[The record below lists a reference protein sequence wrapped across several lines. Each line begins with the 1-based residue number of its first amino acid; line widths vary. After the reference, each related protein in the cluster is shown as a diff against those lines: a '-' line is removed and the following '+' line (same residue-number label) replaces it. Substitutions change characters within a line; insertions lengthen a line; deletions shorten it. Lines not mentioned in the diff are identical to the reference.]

1 MNFEEKIRNLFSE
14 FIHPSQAVGM
24 IPKWF
29 WNRPLSQMT
38 REYMKTFLLNLRDK
52 DGYQGVMPVP
62 EPKMEGYL
70 GEEYLERFHE
80 CMDILQ
86 ELGMYAILW
95 DECGFPSGR
104 ADGRLEESYPEHTA
118 KYLQMHEWDFTGPFH
133 QTVTLP
139 NSPIMSVVLM
149 NTQTLERKDCTKLAA
164 NGKLSVSADSSAWKL
179 MAFTLE
185 RNPVVG
191 LHGGKG
197 RFVDYLNR
205 DAVRAYISV
214 NQQVYYDAMPQHFGT
229 TIRYEFYDE
238 SSFWYSEGGRLWTG
252 SFNHEFEREY
262 GFSPCSLYPALW
274 YDIGDETA
282 YARNLLF
289 QLRAKLYAK
298 NYIGTLAEWC
308 EDHGLQLT
316 GHQDQEEMVCPV
328 PLSGDLMEAFHW
340 QHIPGIDVCPHRGR
354 VCRALRIVSSAAR
367 NYDKPLIMC
376 EAFGGNDYFPPDYL
390 YRDTMEMFAGGINML
405 IEYGV
410 WCDTERMRRPPE
422 LSHQNPIMAP
432 IIPEFHRYVS
442 RLEKLLQG
450 GRHVCDVAILYPI
463 ETLQAGYRFGPE
475 IQYTGGQTAWEA
487 DYMEVG
493 ELLAYRLWTDHT
505 FLHPQTLQERCTVKG
520 GRLVLENQR
529 NREEYRVLVVTG
541 SQVISLRSLQKIAEF
556 SRTGGSVI
564 FTGTLPIQGISP
576 AEDKAVCRLVQEMTG
591 KSPLMPDVSY
601 TVHTFGNGKV
611 ICLGVLCLKNLQHA
625 VTEAQEIYDV
635 VLQPWRIRN
644 GPLQSSPFDWCS
656 HLPCG
661 SLSYLHRKNDD
672 ISILFLAN
680 SSDIPLSLHIAL
692 RGRHNHAQLWDPQKG
707 TRETL
712 TVFSYQKVP
721 NGYVTDFEI
730 QLPAVYSVFLLSTE
744 EEIL

>member
-238 SSFWYSEGGRLWTG
+238 SSFGIRRVDG
-252 SFNHEFEREY
+252 S
-262 GFSPCSLYPALW
+262 GQDPS
-274 YDIGDETA
+274 IT
-282 YARNLLF
+282 NLKGNTDFL
-289 QLRAKLYAK
+289 LVP
-298 NYIGTLAEWC
+298 YI
-308 EDHGLQLT
+308 
-316 GHQDQEEMVCPV
+316 
-328 PLSGDLMEAFHW
+328 
-340 QHIPGIDVCPHRGR
+340 
-354 VCRALRIVSSAAR
+354 
-367 NYDKPLIMC
+367 
-376 EAFGGNDYFPPDYL
+376 
-390 YRDTMEMFAGGINML
+390 
-405 IEYGV
+405 
-410 WCDTERMRRPPE
+410 
-422 LSHQNPIMAP
+422 
-432 IIPEFHRYVS
+432 
-442 RLEKLLQG
+442 
-450 GRHVCDVAILYPI
+450 
-463 ETLQAGYRFGPE
+463 
-475 IQYTGGQTAWEA
+475 
-487 DYMEVG
+487 
-493 ELLAYRLWTDHT
+493 
-505 FLHPQTLQERCTVKG
+505 
-520 GRLVLENQR
+520 
-529 NREEYRVLVVTG
+529 
-541 SQVISLRSLQKIAEF
+541 
-556 SRTGGSVI
+556 
-564 FTGTLPIQGISP
+564 
-576 AEDKAVCRLVQEMTG
+576 
-591 KSPLMPDVSY
+591 
-601 TVHTFGNGKV
+601 
-611 ICLGVLCLKNLQHA
+611 
-625 VTEAQEIYDV
+625 
-635 VLQPWRIRN
+635 
-644 GPLQSSPFDWCS
+644 
-656 HLPCG
+656 LPCG
-661 SLSYLHRKNDD
+661 MTLVMKRLMHAIFFFSCVQSFMLKIILEHWLNGVKIMDYSSLAIRIRRKWY
-672 ISILFLAN
+672 
-680 SSDIPLSLHIAL
+680 AL
-692 RGRHNHAQLWDPQKG
+692 YPSRG
-707 TRETL
+707 
-712 TVFSYQKVP
+712 
-721 NGYVTDFEI
+721 I
-730 QLPAVYSVFLLSTE
+730 
-744 EEIL
+744 